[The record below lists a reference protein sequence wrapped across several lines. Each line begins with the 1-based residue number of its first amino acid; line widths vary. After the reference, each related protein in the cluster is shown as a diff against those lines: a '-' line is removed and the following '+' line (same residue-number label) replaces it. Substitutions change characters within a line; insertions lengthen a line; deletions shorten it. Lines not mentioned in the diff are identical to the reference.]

1 LALYSDAMKN
11 YLKPTLLALL
21 ISTACVFAKDE
32 AEWKSSH
39 SPMFPIDSGI
49 SYQITHLATSA
60 DGQTIYVATYLP
72 SNRLIAEG
80 MYFFRSRNNG
90 LTWEVLTKVK

>member
-1 LALYSDAMKN
+1 MKN

-21 ISTACVFAKDE
+21 FSTACAFAKDE

-39 SPMFPIDSGI
+39 SPMFFDSGL
-49 SYQITHLATSA
+49 SYQIKHLATSA
-60 DGQTIYVATYLP
+60 DGSIIYVLTYLP

-80 MYFFRSRNNG
+80 MYFFRSRNGG